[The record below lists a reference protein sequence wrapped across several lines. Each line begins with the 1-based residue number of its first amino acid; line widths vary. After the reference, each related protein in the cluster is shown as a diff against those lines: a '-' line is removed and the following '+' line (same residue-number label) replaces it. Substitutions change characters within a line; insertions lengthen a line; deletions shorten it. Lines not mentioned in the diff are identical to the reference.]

1 MADRDADSS
10 SPIAHRP
17 SLSHIMPWP
26 LLVAVFLAL
35 IGLTFLTVAAT
46 WIDLGALNLWIAMA
60 IATAKA
66 SLVALFFMH
75 LIYDRPFNSIVLIGA
90 LFFVMLFVSL
100 ALMDTIAYS
109 PDMIP
114 GYAPAVE
121 AAP

>member
-1 MADRDADSS
+1 
-10 SPIAHRP
+10 
-17 SLSHIMPWP
+17 MPWP